1 MSKQRLC
8 IVKCVSETQ
17 VSRKEITFALVCIC
31 AWCFFTQIKG
41 HQSYDT
47 DFTISAKVGL
57 FLVVLIFFQDTF
69 TCKLL
74 HTKLVSK
81 RLPRCQSVRV
91 YPMVFCFY
99 ILYYFRKAVRLFE

>member
-47 DFTISAKVGL
+47 DFTISAQSRPFPCGFNFLSRYFYMQAPAYKVG
-57 FLVVLIFFQDTF
+57 F
-69 TCKLL
+69 
-74 HTKLVSK
+74 
-81 RLPRCQSVRV
+81 
-91 YPMVFCFY
+91 
-99 ILYYFRKAVRLFE
+99 